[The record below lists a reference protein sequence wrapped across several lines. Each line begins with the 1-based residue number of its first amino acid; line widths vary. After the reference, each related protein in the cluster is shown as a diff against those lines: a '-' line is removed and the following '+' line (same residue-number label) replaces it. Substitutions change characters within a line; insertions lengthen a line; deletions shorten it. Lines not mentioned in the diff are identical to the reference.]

1 MMNGIWT
8 VMDNIIEP
16 FEVKIF
22 KSKEK
27 ALKFFEKSKNE
38 TLMGDIIEEYC
49 EGVGTDDEFRYVT
62 FSETIKFKDME
73 ENACIYF
80 SFIPFSDEEI
90 E

>member
-1 MMNGIWT
+1 MMNGVWT
-8 VMDNIIEP
+8 VMDNIEP
-16 FEVKIF
+16 LEIKIF

-27 ALKFFEKSKNE
+27 ALEFFEKSKNE

-49 EGVGTDDEFRYVT
+49 EGLDTDDEFRFVT
-62 FSETIKFKDME
+62 FSETLKFEDME

-80 SFIPFSDEEI
+80 SFVPFSDEEI